1 MEDTRKK
8 ELFPFFAYLYS
19 QQLDPDKYG
28 QVASMDE

>member
-28 QVASMDE
+28 QVSSMDE